1 MDLLFL
7 ERLNS
12 VLTPILGDDV
22 VELLLRILLE
32 RWFSVVHL
40 LQELL
45 SVLEVGGCGT
55 LLGQTDECTGEGGGS
70 RDFGWGC
77 CLEQVFNVAGI
88 DIAKVV
94 FFNAKE

>member
-12 VLTPILGDDV
+12 VLTPFLGDDV
-22 VELLLRILLE
+22 VVLLLRILLE

-70 RDFGWGC
+70 RDLGWGC
-77 CLEQVFNVAGI
+77 
-88 DIAKVV
+88 
-94 FFNAKE
+94 